1 MSLSVDIAK
10 HFGDFSLEVAFD
22 AGAETL
28 GFLGA
33 SGCGKSLTLRCI
45 AGIETPDEGKIVVND
60 TVFFD
65 KAHGK
70 KARINLAPQQ
80 RKTAL
85 LFQNYQLFPNLTVEQ
100 NVAAGL
106 SPKIDSATRSALIN
120 EQLVRFGLEKLAK
133 RYPLQLSGGQQQ
145 RVALAR
151 MLAAK
156 PGILMLD
163 EPFSALDAHLK
174 SALEQDLQKLFERF
188 EGSILYV
195 SHDIDEAFRFCD
207 RIAVVNE
214 GHLEEIDT
222 KDRIITDPQTLA
234 TIRLSGCKN
243 TTEATYIDEH
253 HAFLPKW
260 NITITSTRPLSP
272 EIKYCGMRAKFIEYA
287 DNIANQNSDESSIEK
302 SAAEPS
308 VNTYWVRVEHV
319 SDSRFERTVL
329 ITFLHGKELEALQK
343 NGTLYAE
350 ASNSAEL
357 NNDGSFTLNGVRMH
371 SLDLTEE
378 TEITPIQWH
387 INKLTTTRPLPEAG
401 DLCKVTL
408 NPRGLYFVNR

>member
-45 AGIETPDEGKIVVND
+45 AGIETPDEGKIIVND

-260 NITITSTRPLSP
+260 NITITSTKPLSP

-287 DNIANQNSDESSIEK
+287 DDAASLNPDEAPIKK
-302 SAAEPS
+302 STELSA
-308 VNTYWVRVEHV
+308 NTYWVRVGHV

-329 ITFLHGKELEALQK
+329 ITFLQGKELETIQK
-343 NGTLYAE
+343 NETFYTETSNNAE
-350 ASNSAEL
+350 RNNNAFSNL
-357 NNDGSFTLNGVRMH
+357 HGIRTG

>member
-1 MSLSVDIAK
+1 MSLSVDIVK
-10 HFGDFSLEVAFD
+10 NFGDFKLDVAFD

-65 KAHGK
+65 KATGK
-70 KARINLAPQQ
+70 KARIDMKPQE

-106 SPKIDSATRSALIN
+106 DPKIDAPTRTSLVNDQLI
-120 EQLVRFGLEKLAK
+120 RFGLEKLNK

-151 MLAAK
+151 MLAAR

-174 SALEQDLQKLFERF
+174 SALEQDLQQLFERY

-207 RIAVVNE
+207 RIAVVSD

-222 KDRIITDPQTLA
+222 KERIISDPQTLA

-243 TTEATYIDEH
+243 TTAAEYVDEH

-260 NITITSTRPLSP
+260 NITVTSTKALAPD
-272 EIKYCGMRAKFIEYA
+272 IAYCGMRAKFIEYA
-287 DNIANQNSDESSIEK
+287 DEDEEFCPNANIN
-302 SAAEPS
+302 P
-308 VNTYWVRVEHV
+308 NTYWVHVEHV

-329 ITFLHGKELEALQK
+329 ITFLDEENLAVLQAVESRQLSRLK
-343 NGTLYAE
+343 TMNLAKDH
-350 ASNSAEL
+350 AIA
-357 NNDGSFTLNGVRMH
+357 
-371 SLDLTEE
+371 
-378 TEITPIQWH
+378 PIQWH
-387 INKLTTTRPLPEAG
+387 INKLTTTKPLPEVG
-401 DLCKVTL
+401 DICRVSLK
-408 NPRGLYFVNR
+408 PDGLYFVNR